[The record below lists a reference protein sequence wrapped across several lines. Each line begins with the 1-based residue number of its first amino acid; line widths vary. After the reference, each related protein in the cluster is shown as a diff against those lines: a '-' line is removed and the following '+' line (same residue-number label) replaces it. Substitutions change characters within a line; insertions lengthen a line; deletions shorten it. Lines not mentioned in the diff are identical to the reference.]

1 MLKDG
6 AKRCG
11 CGAGC
16 KTFGACLRAKN
27 IRTDLGLNTSV
38 QNAAMARLD
47 RYEDATRQGVQPRTT
62 GERDITAAMRISEA
76 TGTPFQGDL
85 V

>member
-1 MLKDG
+1 MLTDG

-27 IRTDLGLNTSV
+27 LHTGVGLNTSV
-38 QNAAMARLD
+38 QNRAMARLD

-62 GERDITAAMRISEA
+62 GDRDINAAMQISEA
-76 TGTPFQGDL
+76 TGVPFRGEE